1 MSIKPSAAAE
11 IRALVEA
18 LGAADEVRRESAV
31 ARLAIIGERAVDRLL
46 AAYPRAD
53 RQARIGILRTAE
65 AIADPR
71 VVAIAVD
78 ALGAGGDVA
87 VAGAA
92 TLRALLD
99 SPNEPAASRA
109 LDALVAAA
117 LDRGAERH
125 VRVAAFEALS
135 DMPATVR
142 DPIADALR
150 RDPDGGLHLRAV
162 EASRDT
168 AALEAVWQDAL
179 DGRLP
184 DDPSALREAVKA
196 RAGAAPL
203 GSLQKLVDALRL
215 READAGAGRAT
226 LWQQVRGAIHQALAL
241 RGSRVAVYDLRE
253 TVESAMTPLPPAFM
267 AALHVVGD
275 ESCLEPIAV
284 AWTASADPAWRHQ
297 LEAAFHAI
305 ARREKTSRRGVLWKR
320 LRTKHPEPMS
330 RFDESMSR

>member
-11 IRALVEA
+11 IRTLVEA

-53 RQARIGILRTAE
+53 RQTRVGILRTAE

-71 VVAIAVD
+71 VVSIAAD

-87 VAGAA
+87 VAGAS
-92 TLRALLD
+92 TLRALLE
-99 SPNEPAASRA
+99 SSSEPAASRA

-125 VRVAAFEALS
+125 VRVAAFDALS

-142 DPIADALR
+142 DPVADALR
-150 RDPDGGLHLRAV
+150 QDPDGGLHLRAA
-162 EASRDT
+162 ETSRDA

-196 RAGAAPL
+196 RAGSAPL
-203 GSLQKLVDALRL
+203 GSLQKLVDAVRL
-215 READAGAGRAT
+215 READAGAGRAG
-226 LWQQVRGAIHQALAL
+226 LWQQVRGALHQALAL

-253 TVESAMTPLPPAFM
+253 TVESTQRPLPPAFM

-275 ESCLEPIAV
+275 ESCLEPIAA
-284 AWTASADPAWRHQ
+284 AWTASKDPAWRHQ
-297 LEAAFHAI
+297 LEAAFNAI
-305 ARREKTSRRGVLWKR
+305 AKREKTSRRGVLWKR
-320 LRTKHPEPMS
+320 LRTKYPEPMS
-330 RFDESMSR
+330 RLDESMSR